1 MFLCWADRCG
11 PPFCNVRCCHKQKR
25 AFCGEGTPK
34 FNLPLLP
41 VDVVRTASHV
51 VAHGIIRVSS
61 VLFVLLDRPVPLT
74 RSVLRGHVYAD

>member
-1 MFLCWADRCG
+1 MRPTFFVTSVVATNKNERS
-11 PPFCNVRCCHKQKR
+11 V
-25 AFCGEGTPK
+25 CGEGTPK